1 MPIDVQWAVPER
13 VEGLEKLLE
22 AVCEACFSLEGV
34 ENCGMAVR
42 IAPPEEVRALN
53 REMRGIDDETD
64 VLSFPAARFKPG
76 TTARENPRR
85 LRREYDPYLGFI
97 NLGDCV
103 ISLQRARE
111 QAELYGHPL
120 LRELGYLAAHS
131 ALHLMG
137 YDHLNS
143 GDRARMREMEERALR
158 LVSLSR
164 TEDFPMTDQMLF
176 DLACEAMQRAYAPYS
191 KFQVGACLLT
201 ADGRTFQGCNIEN
214 ASYGATIC
222 AERAAISNALT
233 AGVNRFVSVAIAGS
247 GAQSWPCGI
256 CRQVLN
262 EFSDDM
268 RVICGQFRH
277 DFEVVKLAELL
288 PRAFGPEQL
297 RGGSDGE

>member
-13 VEGLEKLLE
+13 VEGLEALLE

-42 IAPPEEVRALN
+42 IASPDEVRELN
-53 REMRGIDDETD
+53 RTMRSIDSETD
-64 VLSFPAARFKPG
+64 VLSFPTARFRPG
-76 TTARENPRR
+76 TTARDNLKR
-85 LRREYDPYLGFI
+85 LKREYDPFLGYV

-103 ISLQRARE
+103 ISLPRAKE
-111 QAELYGHPL
+111 QAEAYGHSL
-120 LRELGYLAAHS
+120 ERELGYLCAHS

-137 YDHLNS
+137 YDHMNP
-143 GDRARMREMEERALR
+143 GDRARMRDMEERALR
-158 LVSLSR
+158 LASLSR

-176 DLACEAMQRAYAPYS
+176 DLACEAMLRAYAPYS

-201 ADGRTFQGCNIEN
+201 RDGRTFQGCNIEN

-233 AGVNRFVSVAIAGS
+233 AGANHFVAVAIAGS

-268 RVICGQFRH
+268 RVICGQYGH

-297 RGGSDGE
+297 KGGSDGE